1 MVDNEQ
7 PNSQADLGYIFHA
20 FPSGSSL
27 GYAQLDV
34 FLAPPGLDEGFAP
47 AQLALSAWERY
58 TGDGPSK
65 LLLTAHWAG
74 PEQVHAA
81 PGIVTVTSYGGG
93 AQAAYCFG
101 GLLHCRRGGSRLEC
115 RLTSSA
121 PILNVGEEGM
131 DWSENVVLR
140 VVDSI
145 ESEIAAARAR
155 HNGEAEP
162 AFEDRL
168 ARTDPRLLYAVG
180 LRLAHQ
186 SFDRL
191 PELLRT
197 EHYWDEHNILTRALH
212 EAQEAGWW
220 PSDPSLAGVLAAPS
234 P

>member
-1 MVDNEQ
+1 MENEQ
-7 PNSQADLGYIFHA
+7 PNDPASLGYTFHA

-34 FLAPPGLDEGFAP
+34 FLVPPGVDDGFAP
-47 AQLALSAWERY
+47 AQLALSVWEKN
-58 TGDGPSK
+58 GAGGPSK
-65 LLLTAHWAG
+65 LVITVHWAG
-74 PEQVHAA
+74 PEQIRVA
-81 PGIVTVTSYGGG
+81 PGIVSIQSHGGG
-93 AQAAYCFG
+93 GQAAYCFG
-101 GLLHCRRGGSRLEC
+101 GLLHCRRSGNRLEC
-115 RLTSSA
+115 QLASSA
-121 PILNVGEEGM
+121 PILNIGEEGM

-180 LRLAHQ
+180 LTLAQ
-186 SFDRL
+186 ESFARL
-191 PELLRT
+191 PDLLRS

-212 EAQEAGWW
+212 EAQEADWW
-220 PSDPSLAGVLAAPS
+220 PSDPALAAVLAAPL